1 MYTTSPL
8 ERMRG
13 LLGRPPLQEDQALL
27 ITSCSS
33 VHTIGMAYPLDLAF
47 LDKNWEIKKIVRSL
61 IPWRMACSFG
71 SKIVLEMPS
80 GTIEKLNLNTNMQ
93 LIWMEKEC
101 PHD

>member
-1 MYTTSPL
+1 
-8 ERMRG
+8 
-13 LLGRPPLQEDQALL
+13 
-27 ITSCSS
+27 
-33 VHTIGMAYPLDLAF
+33 MAYPIDLAF

-71 SKIVLEMPS
+71 SKMVLEMPS
-80 GTIEKLNLNTNMQ
+80 GTIEKLNLNPNMQ